1 MNLSEKINLIK
12 QYSLSRDGLMT
23 IKFISNVRNQAE
35 DIRNKQHN
43 EIIDEH
49 RETYDVSNSFPN
61 FDVNEEA
68 SLDDILESLTVAIL
82 KNLLQTFNAP
92 LRNGMRKAEL
102 IQLLKQTIQ
111 RNNQYIQY
119 VKDAHTNYVR
129 EIRASRQRSLRDIS
143 NTVLISNFHKYKR
156 SDFDGMSFKDIIRS
170 LFDIDDHLIF
180 IANKV
185 LKGEKIPDTTDI
197 SRSRALAKIKSITG
211 LTPELILEKQEK
223 YLDLES
229 IKNDRILTTN
239 SQLVLSLLFEAKRPF
254 YINKKKYTI
263 LSYHQENEPP
273 QPHETNIEMNTSGIY
288 ANYSVYKAEI
298 YLDLSEL
305 PPNQITARDIQKS
318 MCHHK
323 KQTLEKNW
331 KEIWG
336 ERIFERSHRQTIKRP
351 FTYSGGKR
359 SKRRKTRKKN
369 QNWFF

>member
-68 SLDDILESLTVAIL
+68 SLDDILQSLTVAIL
-82 KNLLQTFNAP
+82 KKLLQTFNAP
-92 LRNGMRKAEL
+92 LWSDMRKAEL

-129 EIRASRQRSLRDIS
+129 EIRATRQRSLRDVS

-185 LKGEKIPDTTDI
+185 LKGKKIPDSTDI

-223 YLDLES
+223 YLGIES

-273 QPHETNIEMNTSGIY
+273 QPDETNIEMNTSGIY

-305 PPNQITARDIQKS
+305 PPNKISDRVIQKS
-318 MCHHK
+318 RCHHK